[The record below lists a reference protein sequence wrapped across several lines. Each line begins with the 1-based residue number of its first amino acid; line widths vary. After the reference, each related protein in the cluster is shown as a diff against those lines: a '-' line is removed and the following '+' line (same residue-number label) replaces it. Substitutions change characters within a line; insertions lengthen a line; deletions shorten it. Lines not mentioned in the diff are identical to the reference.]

1 MDVLGV
7 AAAADG
13 RPDLTASVAEL
24 GNLRMTN
31 LLVEGGQAIHGTF
44 HDAGLIDEVY
54 AFIAPKTRR
63 RHLGSV
69 PDGGGEASQI
79 PETGS
84 LRHVE
89 LQTLGGG
96 VHLCEVTRIP
106 E

>member
-54 AFIAPKTRR
+54 AFIAPKLVVGTSAPSPMGEVKRVRSPRR
-63 RHLGSV
+63 AVCG
-69 PDGGGEASQI
+69 
-79 PETGS
+79 
-84 LRHVE
+84 
-89 LQTLGGG
+89 TLSCRRW
-96 VHLCEVTRIP
+96 VAVFICAK
-106 E
+106 